1 VRITAGLFAG
11 RLGVCARITRQGVEV
26 LLFMFGAQRQ
36 IQLSRDAIE
45 VV

>member
-1 VRITAGLFAG
+1 VS
-11 RLGVCARITRQGVEV
+11 RQNISV

-36 IQLSRDAIE
+36 VKLSRDAIE